1 MKKKL
6 LTLLMALVA
15 IVACAFD
22 QGDFNYSVNSD
33 GTTTLAPA
41 KAERARNATI
51 KIATP
56 NFMRVFYHNSSPQRL
71 PSARKSSTAK

>member
-33 GTTTLAPA
+33 GTARTMPA
-41 KAERARNATI
+41 
-51 KIATP
+51 ATP
-56 NFMRVFYHNSSPQRL
+56 MLTSLAMTRSM
-71 PSARKSSTAK
+71 